1 VNLDPAV
8 GSPLVWPPEPGG
20 GGAGGGGGA
29 RASSTS
35 RAVAT
40 ARRKLGFRLG
50 VRGGAVGAVW
60 PGGEGEGAAR
70 LDLRRQGR
78 GACGWMA

>member
-1 VNLDPAV
+1 
-8 GSPLVWPPEPGG
+8 
-20 GGAGGGGGA
+20 
-29 RASSTS
+29 
-35 RAVAT
+35 
-40 ARRKLGFRLG
+40 
-50 VRGGAVGAVW
+50 VW